1 MQDNLITVF
10 IGYDSRERAATNT
23 LIDSIYQKSSMPVSI
38 IPLVRSQLE
47 NQKLFYRKRDI
58 NQSTDFSFT
67 RFLVPRLMDYKGWA
81 LFMDCDMLCRA
92 DISKL
97 WALRDIDKSLLCVK
111 HDHSPKTKT
120 KFLGEIQTKYQ
131 KKNWSSLMLFNCEK
145 CRKLTVDYVNRASGL
160 ELHQFKWL
168 ESEDEIGEIDAF
180 GWNFLVDVQE
190 LPETKEKID
199 QLSLVHWTLGGP
211 WFKNGQELSALDK
224 EWFLARDQAMN
235 F

>member
-10 IGYDSRERAATNT
+10 IGYDSRERAAANT
-23 LIDSIYQKSSMPVSI
+23 LIDSIYQNSSMPVSI

-120 KFLGEIQTKYQ
+120 KFLGEIQTKYP

-145 CRKLTVDYVNRASGL
+145 CKKLTVDYVNSASGL

-168 ESEDEIGEIDAF
+168 ESEDEIGEIDEF

-190 LPETKEKID
+190 LPESKEKID

-211 WFKNGQELSALDK
+211 WFKNGKNLSVLDR
-224 EWFLARDQAMN
+224 EWLLARDEAMN

>member
-81 LFMDCDMLCRA
+81 LFMDCDMLCRI

-97 WALRDIDKSLLCVK
+97 WSLREESKSLMCVK
-111 HDHSPKTKT
+111 HNHNPK
-120 KFLGEIQTKYQ
+120 FKY
-131 KKNWSSLMLFNCEK
+131 LTTVLDGILFYFRNDK
-145 CRKLTVDYVNRASGL
+145 
-160 ELHQFKWL
+160 
-168 ESEDEIGEIDAF
+168 
-180 GWNFLVDVQE
+180 
-190 LPETKEKID
+190 
-199 QLSLVHWTLGGP
+199 GG
-211 WFKNGQELSALDK
+211 KST
-224 EWFLARDQAMN
+224 
-235 F
+235 